1 MALYL
6 TEEEVEKLVDIHD
19 AIAAMENVG
28 KSMADNETIFLPR
41 TRLRMRNG
49 FLHFMPA
56 SLEAEGYFGYKAY
69 TSFKGSARF
78 LVFLFDNSNGE
89 LCAVIE
95 GNKLGQLRTGAASGA
110 AMNLLAREDAETFG
124 LVGSG
129 FQAESQ
135 LMAAISVREFKMV
148 RVFSR
153 SFEHA
158 EKFCEKF
165 QFISTPKLEPVKK
178 VEDAASAD
186 VVTTAT
192 SAVSPVLLGDMIMPG
207 CHINAIGGNMLMRRE
222 LDERAVERADLIVI
236 DSREQGEKECGD
248 FLPSLQK
255 GKLHWADVF
264 EYHDLFNGR
273 ARRKSET
280 DITLFKSQGI
290 APWDVTLAKVVY
302 KRAVQQRLGKQIPL

>member
-6 TEEEVEKLVDIHD
+6 TEEEVGKLVDIHD

-28 KSMADNETIFLPR
+28 KSMAENETIFLPR

-89 LCAVIE
+89 LSAVIE
-95 GNKLGQLRTGAASGA
+95 ANKLGQLRTGAASGA
-110 AMNLLAREDAETFG
+110 AMNLLARRDAETLG
-124 LVGSG
+124 MIGSG

-135 LMAAISVREFKMV
+135 LLAAISVRDFKSAK
-148 RVFSR
+148 VFSR
-153 SFEHA
+153 NFEHA
-158 EKFCEKF
+158 EKFCEKL
-165 QFISTPKLEPVKK
+165 QNVSGPKLEPVKN

-186 VVTTAT
+186 IVTTAT
-192 SAVSPVLLGDMIMPG
+192 SAMSPVLLGDMIKSG

-222 LDERAVERADLIVI
+222 LDEKVVERANLIVI

-255 GKLHWADVF
+255 GRLHWADVY
-264 EYHDLFNGR
+264 EYQDLFNGKA
-273 ARRKSET
+273 ARKWET

-302 KRAVQQRLGKQIPL
+302 KRAVQQKLGKQIPL